1 VPTID
6 IPEVFK
12 HTLEHIASMSDSE
25 LERVRKTL
33 AELTPHLKLEVLS
46 EQAKAASNINQVP
59 DLFEIVQTLA
69 GLSITR
75 FRLDVPLDKFVHR
88 VATSLQFQKDQP
100 KTQAAFEEKLKS
112 LLNIEPLE
120 LSTRAFDIQH
130 EYEKVF
136 RAARIITDIR
146 PVFDV
151 PGAEAIGAMIVH
163 NLSVKYFQDGENK
176 EILFALDDA
185 DVTALRKVLEKA
197 EIKSKTLE
205 QLVEK
210 AGVYYFESR

>member
-1 VPTID
+1 
-6 IPEVFK
+6 
-12 HTLEHIASMSDSE
+12 
-25 LERVRKTL
+25 
-33 AELTPHLKLEVLS
+33 
-46 EQAKAASNINQVP
+46 
-59 DLFEIVQTLA
+59 
-69 GLSITR
+69 
-75 FRLDVPLDKFVHR
+75 VPLDKFVHR